1 MSRKNS
7 DRYSFLRT
15 IRMSPAENQ
24 RLLEYAEISGI
35 TVSEYIRRKC
45 FGGRPITAYTDLAT
59 IRELRRLGGR
69 RKHNIETVRE
79 GGCDPCIADEME
91 DTLVTIKRTIECL
104 GVRASEEAKP
114 ILNVEGRR

>member
-59 IRELRRLGGR
+59 IRELRRLGGLL
-69 RKHNIETVRE
+69 KHNFETVRE

-104 GVRASEEAKP
+104 GIRASEEAKP
-114 ILNVEGRR
+114 ALNVEGRR

>member
-1 MSRKNS
+1 MNRKNS

-24 RLLEYAEISGI
+24 RLIEYAEISGI

-59 IRELRRLGGR
+59 IRELRRLGGLL
-69 RKHNIETVRE
+69 KHNFETVRE
-79 GGCDPCIADEME
+79 NGCDPRIADERE
-91 DTLVTIKRTIECL
+91 DTLVAIRRAIERI
-104 GVRASEEAKP
+104 GMQSNHAHD
-114 ILNVEGRR
+114 

>member
-24 RLLEYAEISGI
+24 RLIEYAEISGI

-45 FGGRPITAYTDLAT
+45 FGGRSITAYTDLAV
-59 IRELRRLGGR
+59 IRELRRLGGLL
-69 RKHNIETVRE
+69 KHNFETVRE

-91 DTLVTIKRTIECL
+91 DTLIAIKRTIECL
-104 GVRASEEAKP
+104 GIRASEEAKP

>member
-1 MSRKNS
+1 MNRKNS

-24 RLLEYAEISGI
+24 RLIEYAEISGI

-59 IRELRRLGGR
+59 ISELKRLGGLL
-69 RKHNIETVRE
+69 KHNFETVRE
-79 GGCDPCIADEME
+79 GGCDPRIADEME
-91 DTLVTIKRTIECL
+91 DSLVAIRRAIERI
-104 GVRASEEAKP
+104 GSHEMGDKIDTSNGYR
-114 ILNVEGRR
+114 VE